1 MRKTIIVMGLLTAV
15 IGLMMI
21 FAPEAVVKTAVIIL
35 GVAAILNGA
44 YNIIYVRK
52 AIDDKNFSRIIIIRG
67 ILGIITGLIAV
78 ILPLALAEAV
88 WTAMVYMLAIY
99 LLLSAALEVYGTLKL
114 RSANVNTK
122 MYVAEITVSIVLA
135 FVLFIVPAQVGLI
148 LIRIIGIG
156 ACIAG
161 IGLIIWE
168 RTNRTTVIY
177 AEKIDD

>member
-1 MRKTIIVMGLLTAV
+1 MRKTIIAMGLLTAI

-35 GVAAILNGA
+35 GVAGIVNGA
-44 YNIIYVRK
+44 YNIIYLRK
-52 AIDDKNFSRIIIIRG
+52 AIDDKNFSRIITIRG

-78 ILPLALAEAV
+78 VLPLALAGAV

-114 RSANVNTK
+114 RSPNVNTK

-148 LIRIIGIG
+148 LIRIIGIA

-161 IGLIIWE
+161 IGLIVWE

>member
-1 MRKTIIVMGLLTAV
+1 MACSLSAYSLLMRKRSNCWSASSASLKSLRVAV
-15 IGLMMI
+15 SEN
-21 FAPEAVVKTAVIIL
+21 AQS
-35 GVAAILNGA
+35 VAG
-44 YNIIYVRK
+44 
-52 AIDDKNFSRIIIIRG
+52 F
-67 ILGIITGLIAV
+67 
-78 ILPLALAEAV
+78 P
-88 WTAMVYMLAIY
+88 

-114 RSANVNTK
+114 RSANVNIK
-122 MYVAEITVSIVLA
+122 MYVAEITVSVVLA